1 MTQPTADGVVH
12 QQIADTSLFLVGFGQ
27 GLNDELLLLTWTGE
41 IYALT

>member
-1 MTQPTADGVVH
+1 MTQPTADGVEH
-12 QQIADTSLFLVGFGQ
+12 QQVADTNLFVVGFGQ